1 MDQISNLKIK
11 LEAETAKFTEE
22 INKARNSL
30 NGLGKTTG
38 GINLTK
44 LAIGGLAAAALSA
57 AGALATMYSSAMA
70 GVELYAETER
80 YLARTEAQ
88 LKATGAAV
96 GFTSDELN
104 DFAGS
109 LAMNTLASVDGVRSA
124 MSVMMTYRSVTGE
137 TFKTAIKLA
146 QDLAEVYKTDVSS
159 EARNLGRALESPAEA
174 VSLLKSK
181 GIELTEAQKD
191 LIQSFVE
198 SGEKAKA
205 QEIILHELQ
214 KRVGGAGETAA
225 SDTVAGALDTLGQA
239 TDELKEAFATATG
252 ITDIYKKSVN
262 WLAQAFIG
270 LKEAMVGPS
279 DVKKHIEDLEKSID
293 TTEKYLAKEKEREK
307 LERQSNPYG
316 MDFGRNDT
324 AITLAEARLAE
335 DRKKLAE
342 AKDKLSKQEAESA
355 KKQKE
360 AEEARKAHELKEK
373 ETAGASTFSRIEDKL
388 KSRSEKLTAQYE
400 KDKKALENLVLSE
413 EEIRR
418 RGFDNIDALRQSS
431 LDKLTQSYNKEL
443 ADLQKSE
450 DKKSAVKSSAKTND
464 LARLDMAYA
473 DELQKIT
480 LAHQERIALI
490 GKMAISERDAKER
503 GFASALELRKHYLE
517 LENQA
522 YEDAIN
528 KQKEKM
534 RRDEYDKT
542 EKVRSFFN
550 DVRGSGNDPYV
561 QNDITRENQLT
572 KAQELYDQQLLS
584 VQQFEEAKAL
594 IEDTYRQRKEDL
606 DRQAVSSQLSIA
618 SSLFDGLAGLA
629 EVAGGKQSGAYRTL
643 FAISKSFQIAQ
654 SMLNLH
660 AAVMKAM
667 NDPTAITPAQK
678 FANMAAVASQGAA
691 VLSQLTSVTL
701 SGARANGGPVGGGRA
716 YLVGERGPE
725 IFVPGASGQIT
736 SNENLSKALSGSG
749 GGNSVV
755 INQTNNFDGNGADNT
770 KLARMVADATEQQ
783 VYKVLRNESRPGG
796 MMGSR

>member
-57 AGALATMYSSAMA
+57 AGALAAMYSSAMA
-70 GVELYAETER
+70 GIELYAETER

-96 GFTSDELN
+96 GFTSSELDN
-104 DFAGS
+104 FARS
-109 LAMNTLASVDGVRSA
+109 VAMNTLASTDGVRQA
-124 MSVMMTYRSVTGE
+124 MSVMMTFKSVTGE
-137 TFKTAIKLA
+137 SFKEAIKLS
-146 QDLAEVYKTDVSS
+146 QDLAETFGTDISS

-174 VSLLKSK
+174 ISILKRK
-181 GIELTEAQKD
+181 GIELTSEQQN
-191 LIQSFVE
+191 LINSFVE
-198 SGEKAKA
+198 TGDKAKA
-205 QEIILHELQ
+205 QEVIFKALQ
-214 KRVGGAGETAA
+214 ERVGGTGEGSAK
-225 SDTVAGALDTLGQA
+225 DTLSGSLDTLGQA
-239 TDELKEAFATATG
+239 TDELKEQFAKTTG
-252 ITDIYKKSVN
+252 ITDFFKGVIDS
-262 WLAQAFIG
+262 LSGAFIG
-270 LKEAMVGPS
+270 LTKAMKGV
-279 DVKKHIEDLEKSID
+279 DTATHVKNLENEISILEKSKKALEQQFESGAFD
-293 TTEKYLAKEKEREK
+293 GSDEVLAAMREQMDQQQANLDKARAKLKEEQDKQKADADAAESKRKKAEQDEKENAGKAQLEK
-307 LERQSNPYG
+307 
-316 MDFGRNDT
+316 
-324 AITLAEARLAE
+324 
-335 DRKKLAE
+335 
-342 AKDKLSKQEAESA
+342 
-355 KKQKE
+355 
-360 AEEARKAHELKEK
+360 
-373 ETAGASTFSRIEDKL
+373 IEDKL
-388 KSRSEKLTAQYE
+388 KSRSEKLKSQYE
-400 KDKKALENLVLSE
+400 KDKKDLENLVLSE

-418 RGFDNIDALRQSS
+418 RGFANIETLRLSS
-431 LDKLTQSYNKEL
+431 LIKLTQNYNKEL
-443 ADLQKSE
+443 AELQKSE

-480 LAHQERIALI
+480 LVHQERIALI
-490 GKMAISERDAKER
+490 GKMAIFERDAKER

-528 KQKEKM
+528 KQKDKM

-606 DRQAVSSQLSIA
+606 DRQAVSSQLSMA

-736 SNENLSKALSGSG
+736 SNENLNKALGSG

-755 INQTNNFDGNGADNT
+755 INQTNNFDGNGADNVE
-770 KLARMVADATEQQ
+770 LARMVAAATKQQ
-783 VYKVLRNESRPGG
+783 VYEVIRNESRPGG
-796 MMGSR
+796 MMGGR

>member
-22 INKARNSL
+22 INKARDSL

-44 LAIGGLAAAALSA
+44 LAIGGLATAALSA
-57 AGALATMYSSAMA
+57 AGAFAAFYAA
-70 GVELYAETER
+70 GQEGIKFYAETER

-96 GFTSDELN
+96 GFTSSELN

-109 LAMNTLASVDGVRSA
+109 LAMNTLASVDGVRNA
-124 MSVMMTYRSVTGE
+124 MSVMMTFRSVTGE

-146 QDLAEVYKTDVSS
+146 QDLAEVYQTDVSS
-159 EARNLGRALESPAEA
+159 EAKNLGRALESPAEA
-174 VSLLKSK
+174 VTLLKRK

-214 KRVGGAGETAA
+214 KRVGGAGEAAA

-239 TDELKEAFATATG
+239 TEELKEAFATATG

-279 DVKKHIEDLEKSID
+279 DVKKHIADLEKSID
-293 TTEKYLAKEKEREK
+293 TTEKYLTKEKEREK
-307 LERQSNPYG
+307 LARQSNPYG

-324 AITLAEARLAE
+324 AITLAEAQLAE
-335 DRKKLAE
+335 NRKKLAE
-342 AKDKLSKQEAESA
+342 ARDKLSKQEAESA
-355 KKQKE
+355 QKQKE
-360 AEEARKAHELKEK
+360 AEDARKAHEKTER

-388 KSRSEKLTAQYE
+388 KSRSEKLKSQYE

-418 RGFDNIDALRQSS
+418 RGFANIETLRLSS
-431 LDKLTQSYNKEL
+431 LIKLTQNYDKEL
-443 ADLQKSE
+443 AEISKGE
-450 DKKSAVKSSAKTND
+450 TKKSAVKSAAKTND

-480 LAHQERIALI
+480 LAHQERVSSI
-490 GKMAISERDAKER
+490 GKMAITERDAKER
-503 GFASALELRKHYLE
+503 GFASALELRKHYLA

-522 YEDAIN
+522 FEDAIN
-528 KQKEKM
+528 KQKDKL
-534 RRDEYDKT
+534 RKDEYDKS

-550 DVRGSGNDPYV
+550 EIKGSGNDPYV
-561 QNDITRENQLT
+561 QNDITREDQLV
-572 KAQELYDQQLLS
+572 KAKELYDQQLLN

-594 IEDTYRQRKEDL
+594 IEDQYRKRREDL
-606 DRQAVSSQLSIA
+606 DRQAAISQLNTA
-618 SSLFDGLAGLA
+618 ATLFDGIAGIIEA
-629 EVAGGKQSGAYRTL
+629 AGAKNSAAYRTI

-654 SMLNLH
+654 AMLNLQG
-660 AAVMKAM
+660 AIMTAM
-667 NDPTAITPAQK
+667 DDKTAFTPAQK

-691 VLSQLTSVTL
+691 VLQQLTSVTL

-725 IFVPGASGQIT
+725 IFVPGATGQIT
-736 SNENLSKALSGSG
+736 SNENLNKALGSG
-749 GGNSVV
+749 GSGNSVV
-755 INQTNNFDGNGADNT
+755 INQTNNFDGNGADNE
-770 KLARMVADATEQQ
+770 KLARMVATATRQQ
-783 VYKVLRNESRPGG
+783 VYDVLKAESRSGG
-796 MMGSR
+796 MMAR

>member
-57 AGALATMYSSAMA
+57 AGALAAMYSSAMA
-70 GVELYAETER
+70 GIELYAETER

-174 VSLLKSK
+174 VSLLKRK
-181 GIELTEAQKD
+181 GIELTETQKD

-214 KRVGGAGETAA
+214 KRVGGAGEAAA

-239 TDELKEAFATATG
+239 TDELKEAFATSTG
-252 ITDIYKKSVN
+252 ITDLYK
-262 WLAQAFIG
+262 A
-270 LKEAMVGPS
+270 
-279 DVKKHIEDLEKSID
+279 SI
-293 TTEKYLAKEKEREK
+293 
-307 LERQSNPYG
+307 N
-316 MDFGRNDT
+316 
-324 AITLAEARLAE
+324 
-335 DRKKLAE
+335 KLAE
-342 AKDKLSKQEAESA
+342 AFLWLTKVMRGVDTKTHVDTLEKQIDVLEKSKKSLEEKAKSGIYGDGINDALAHTTKELEKARENLAKSRKELDAQET
-355 KKQKE
+355 
-360 AEEARKAHELKEK
+360 EARKRQQEANEAREKHERTER
-373 ETAGASTFSRIEDKL
+373 ETAGAATLGKIEDKL
-388 KSRSEKLTAQYE
+388 KGRSEKLTAQYE

-443 ADLQKSE
+443 AEIQKSE

-528 KQKEKM
+528 KQKDKM

-606 DRQAVSSQLSIA
+606 DRQAVSSQLSMA
-618 SSLFDGLAGLA
+618 SSLFDGLAGWRQTIRRLP
-629 EVAGGKQSGAYRTL
+629 Y
-643 FAISKSFQIAQ
+643 AICNI
-654 SMLNLH
+654 
-660 AAVMKAM
+660 
-667 NDPTAITPAQK
+667 
-678 FANMAAVASQGAA
+678 
-691 VLSQLTSVTL
+691 
-701 SGARANGGPVGGGRA
+701 
-716 YLVGERGPE
+716 
-725 IFVPGASGQIT
+725 
-736 SNENLSKALSGSG
+736 
-749 GGNSVV
+749 
-755 INQTNNFDGNGADNT
+755 
-770 KLARMVADATEQQ
+770 
-783 VYKVLRNESRPGG
+783 
-796 MMGSR
+796 

>member
-22 INKARNSL
+22 INKARDSL

-57 AGALATMYSSAMA
+57 AGAFAAFYAA
-70 GVELYAETER
+70 GQEGVKFYAETER

-96 GFTSDELN
+96 GFTSGELDE
-104 DFAGS
+104 FARS
-109 LAMNTLASVDGVRSA
+109 VAMNTLASVDGVRNA
-124 MSVMMTYRSVTGE
+124 MSVIMTFRSVTGE

-146 QDLAEVYKTDVSS
+146 QDLAEVYQTDVSS
-159 EARNLGRALESPAEA
+159 EAKNLGRALESPAEA
-174 VSLLKSK
+174 VSLLKRK

-214 KRVGGAGETAA
+214 KRVGGAGEAAA

-239 TDELKEAFATATG
+239 TDELKEAFATSTG
-252 ITDIYKKSVN
+252 ITDLYK
-262 WLAQAFIG
+262 A
-270 LKEAMVGPS
+270 
-279 DVKKHIEDLEKSID
+279 SI
-293 TTEKYLAKEKEREK
+293 
-307 LERQSNPYG
+307 N
-316 MDFGRNDT
+316 
-324 AITLAEARLAE
+324 
-335 DRKKLAE
+335 KLAE
-342 AKDKLSKQEAESA
+342 AFLWLTKVMKGVDTKTHVDTLEKQIDVLEKSKKSLEEKAKSGIYGDGINDALAHTTKELEKARENLAKSRKELDAQEAESR
-355 KKQKE
+355 KRQQE
-360 AEEARKAHELKEK
+360 ANEAKEK
-373 ETAGASTFSRIEDKL
+373 HERSERETAGSSTLGKIEDKL

-443 ADLQKSE
+443 AELQKSE

-464 LARLDMAYA
+464 LARLDMTYA

-480 LAHQERIALI
+480 LAHQERVSSI
-490 GKMAISERDAKER
+490 GKMAITERDAKER
-503 GFASALELRKHYLE
+503 GFASALELRKHYLA

-522 YEDAIN
+522 FEDAIN
-528 KQKEKM
+528 KQKDKL
-534 RRDEYDKT
+534 RKDEYDKS

-550 DVRGSGNDPYV
+550 EIKGSGNDPYV
-561 QNDITRENQLT
+561 QNDITREDQLV
-572 KAQELYDQQLLS
+572 KAKELYDQQLLN

-594 IEDTYRQRKEDL
+594 IEDQYRKRKEDL
-606 DRQAVSSQLSIA
+606 DLQSATNQLNIA
-618 SSLFDGLAGLA
+618 SQLFDGIAGIIEA
-629 EVAGGKQSGAYRTL
+629 AGAKNSAAYRTI
-643 FAISKSFQIAQ
+643 FAISKSFQIAE

-667 NDPTAITPAQK
+667 NDPTAVTPAQK
-678 FANMAAVASQGAA
+678 FANMAAVASQGAS

-736 SNENLSKALSGSG
+736 SNENLNKALSSG
-749 GGNSVV
+749 GGGSGVI
-755 INQTNNFDGNGADNT
+755 INQTNNFDGNGADNE
-770 KLARMVADATEQQ
+770 KLARMVATATRQQ
-783 VYKVLRNESRPGG
+783 VYDVLKAESRSGG
-796 MMGSR
+796 MMAR

>member
-22 INKARNSL
+22 INKARKSL
-30 NGLGKTTG
+30 DGFGKTTG

-44 LAIGGLAAAALSA
+44 IAIGGLATAALA
-57 AGALATMYSSAMA
+57 ATGAVVSFVGSL
-70 GVELYAETER
+70 GDGIKIFEETER
-80 YLARTEAQ
+80 YMARTEAQ
-88 LKATGAAV
+88 LRATGAAV
-96 GFTSDELN
+96 GFSSSELDN
-104 DFAGS
+104 FARS
-109 LAMNTLASVDGVRSA
+109 VAMNTLASTDGVRQA
-124 MSVMMTYRSVTGE
+124 MSVMMTFKSVTGE
-137 TFKTAIKLA
+137 SFKEAIKLS
-146 QDLAEVYKTDVSS
+146 QDLAETFGTDISS

-174 VSLLKSK
+174 ISILKRK
-181 GIELTEAQKD
+181 GIELTSEQQN
-191 LIQSFVE
+191 LINSFVE
-198 SGEKAKA
+198 TGDKAKA
-205 QEIILHELQ
+205 QEVIFKALQ
-214 KRVGGAGETAA
+214 ERVGGTGEGSAK
-225 SDTVAGALDTLGQA
+225 DTLSGSLDTLGQA
-239 TDELKEAFATATG
+239 TDELKEQFAKTTG
-252 ITDIYKKSVN
+252 ITDFFKGAIDS
-262 WLAQAFIG
+262 LSGAFIR
-270 LKEAMVGPS
+270 LTKAMKGV
-279 DVKKHIEDLEKSID
+279 DTATHVKNLENEISILEKSKKALEQQFESGAFD
-293 TTEKYLAKEKEREK
+293 GSDEVLAVMREQMDQQQANLDKARAKLKEEQDKQKAEADAAESKRKKAEQEEKE
-307 LERQSNPYG
+307 NAG
-316 MDFGRNDT
+316 
-324 AITLAEARLAE
+324 
-335 DRKKLAE
+335 
-342 AKDKLSKQEAESA
+342 
-355 KKQKE
+355 
-360 AEEARKAHELKEK
+360 KAQLGK
-373 ETAGASTFSRIEDKL
+373 IEDKL
-388 KSRSEKLTAQYE
+388 KSRSKKLTDQYE

-443 ADLQKSE
+443 AEITKSE

-528 KQKEKM
+528 KQKDKM

-736 SNENLSKALSGSG
+736 SNENLNKALGSG
-749 GGNSVV
+749 GGVNSVV
-755 INQTNNFDGNGADNT
+755 INQTNNFDGNGADNAE
-770 KLARMVADATEQQ
+770 LARMVAAATKKQ
-783 VYKVLRNESRPGG
+783 VYEVIQNESRPGG
-796 MMGSR
+796 MMGGR

>member
-57 AGALATMYSSAMA
+57 AGALAAMYSSAMA
-70 GVELYAETER
+70 GIELYAETER

-109 LAMNTLASVDGVRSA
+109 LAMSTLASVDGVRSA

-174 VSLLKSK
+174 VSLLKRK
-181 GIELTEAQKD
+181 GIELTETQKD

-214 KRVGGAGETAA
+214 KRVGGAGEAAA

-239 TDELKEAFATATG
+239 TDELKEAFATSTG
-252 ITDIYKKSVN
+252 ITDLYK
-262 WLAQAFIG
+262 A
-270 LKEAMVGPS
+270 
-279 DVKKHIEDLEKSID
+279 SI
-293 TTEKYLAKEKEREK
+293 
-307 LERQSNPYG
+307 N
-316 MDFGRNDT
+316 
-324 AITLAEARLAE
+324 
-335 DRKKLAE
+335 KLAE
-342 AKDKLSKQEAESA
+342 AFLWLTKVMRGVDTKTHVDTLEKQIDVLEKSKKNLEEKAKSGIYGDGINDALAHTTKELEKARENLAKSRKELDVQEAEA
-355 KKQKE
+355 RKRQQE
-360 AEEARKAHELKEK
+360 ANEAREKHERSER
-373 ETAGASTFSRIEDKL
+373 ETAGASTLGKIEDKL

-400 KDKKALENLVLSE
+400 KDKKNLENLVLSE

-418 RGFDNIDALRQSS
+418 RGFDNIDTLRQSS

-443 ADLQKSE
+443 AELQKSE

-528 KQKEKM
+528 KQKDKM

-550 DVRGSGNDPYV
+550 DVRGAGNDPYV

-606 DRQAVSSQLSIA
+606 DRQAVSSQLSMA

-667 NDPTAITPAQK
+667 NDPTAVTPAQK
-678 FANMAAVASQGAA
+678 FANMAAVAAQGAA
-691 VLSQLTSVTL
+691 VLQQIKSVTI

-736 SNENLSKALSGSG
+736 SNENLNKALGSGG

-755 INQTNNFDGNGADNT
+755 INQTNNFDGNGADNAE
-770 KLARMVADATEQQ
+770 LARMVADVTEQQ

-796 MMGSR
+796 MMGGR

>member
-22 INKARNSL
+22 INKARDSL

-44 LAIGGLAAAALSA
+44 LAIGGLATAALSA
-57 AGALATMYSSAMA
+57 AGAFAAFYAA
-70 GVELYAETER
+70 GQEGIKFYAETER

-96 GFTSDELN
+96 GFTSSELN

-109 LAMNTLASVDGVRSA
+109 LAMNTLASVDGVRNA
-124 MSVMMTYRSVTGE
+124 MSVMMTFRSVTGE

-146 QDLAEVYKTDVSS
+146 QDLAEVYQTDVSS
-159 EARNLGRALESPAEA
+159 EAKNLGRALESPAEA
-174 VSLLKSK
+174 VTLLKRK

-214 KRVGGAGETAA
+214 KRVGGAGAAAA

-239 TDELKEAFATATG
+239 TEELKEAFATATG

-279 DVKKHIEDLEKSID
+279 DVKKHIADLEKSID

-307 LERQSNPYG
+307 LARQSNPYG

-324 AITLAEARLAE
+324 AITLAEAQLAE
-335 DRKKLAE
+335 NRKKLTE
-342 AKDKLSKQEAESA
+342 ARDKLSKQEAESA
-355 KKQKE
+355 QKQKE
-360 AEEARKAHELKEK
+360 AEDARKAHEKTER
-373 ETAGASTFSRIEDKL
+373 ETAGASTFNRIEDKL
-388 KSRSEKLTAQYE
+388 KSRSEKLKSQYE

-418 RGFDNIDALRQSS
+418 RGFANIETLRLSS
-431 LDKLTQSYNKEL
+431 LIKLTQNYDKEL
-443 ADLQKSE
+443 AEISKGE
-450 DKKSAVKSSAKTND
+450 TKKSAVKSAAKTND

-480 LAHQERIALI
+480 LAHQERVSSI
-490 GKMAISERDAKER
+490 GKMAITERDAKER
-503 GFASALELRKHYLE
+503 GFASALELRKHYLA

-522 YEDAIN
+522 FEDAIN
-528 KQKEKM
+528 KQKDKL
-534 RRDEYDKT
+534 RKDEYDKS

-550 DVRGSGNDPYV
+550 EIKGSGNDPYV
-561 QNDITRENQLT
+561 QNDIAREDQLV
-572 KAQELYDQQLLS
+572 KAKELYDQQLLN

-594 IEDTYRQRKEDL
+594 IEDQYRKRREDL
-606 DRQAVSSQLSIA
+606 DRQAAISQLNTA
-618 SSLFDGLAGLA
+618 ATLFDGIAGIIEA
-629 EVAGGKQSGAYRTL
+629 AGAKNSAAYRTI

-654 SMLNLH
+654 AMLNLQG
-660 AAVMKAM
+660 AIMTAM
-667 NDPTAITPAQK
+667 DDKTAFTPAQK

-691 VLSQLTSVTL
+691 VLQQLTSVTL

-725 IFVPGASGQIT
+725 IFVPGATGQIT
-736 SNENLSKALSGSG
+736 SNENLNKALSSGS

-755 INQTNNFDGNGADNT
+755 INQTNNFDGNGADNE
-770 KLARMVADATEQQ
+770 KLARMVATATRQQ
-783 VYKVLRNESRPGG
+783 VYDVLKAESRSGG
-796 MMGSR
+796 MMAR

>member
-22 INKARNSL
+22 INKARDSL

-57 AGALATMYSSAMA
+57 AGAFAAFYAA
-70 GVELYAETER
+70 GQEGIKFYAETER

-96 GFTSDELN
+96 GFTSSELN

-109 LAMNTLASVDGVRSA
+109 LAMNTLASVDGVRNA
-124 MSVMMTYRSVTGE
+124 MSVMMTFRSVTGE

-146 QDLAEVYKTDVSS
+146 QDLAEVYQTDVSS
-159 EARNLGRALESPAEA
+159 EAKNLGRALESPAEA
-174 VSLLKSK
+174 VTLLKRK

-214 KRVGGAGETAA
+214 KRVGGAGEAAA

-239 TDELKEAFATATG
+239 TEELKEAFATATG

-279 DVKKHIEDLEKSID
+279 DVKKHIADLEKSID

-307 LERQSNPYG
+307 LARQSNPYG

-324 AITLAEARLAE
+324 AITLAEAQLAE
-335 DRKKLAE
+335 NRKKLTDAR
-342 AKDKLSKQEAESA
+342 DKLSKQEAESA
-355 KKQKE
+355 QKQKE
-360 AEEARKAHELKEK
+360 AEDARKAHEKTER

-388 KSRSEKLTAQYE
+388 KSRSEKLKSQYE

-418 RGFDNIDALRQSS
+418 RGFANIETLRLSS
-431 LDKLTQSYNKEL
+431 LIKLTQNYDKEL
-443 ADLQKSE
+443 AEISKGE
-450 DKKSAVKSSAKTND
+450 TKKSAVKSAAKTND

-480 LAHQERIALI
+480 LAHQERVSSI
-490 GKMAISERDAKER
+490 GKMAITERDAKER
-503 GFASALELRKHYLE
+503 GFASALELRKHYLA

-522 YEDAIN
+522 FEDAIN
-528 KQKEKM
+528 KQKDKL
-534 RRDEYDKT
+534 RKDEYDKS

-550 DVRGSGNDPYV
+550 EIKGSGNDPYV
-561 QNDITRENQLT
+561 QNDITREDQLV
-572 KAQELYDQQLLS
+572 KAKELYDQQLLN

-594 IEDTYRQRKEDL
+594 IEDQYRKRREDL
-606 DRQAVSSQLSIA
+606 DRQAAISQLNTA
-618 SSLFDGLAGLA
+618 ATLFDGIAGIIEA
-629 EVAGGKQSGAYRTL
+629 AGAKNSAAYRTI

-654 SMLNLH
+654 AMLNLQG
-660 AAVMKAM
+660 AIMTAM
-667 NDPTAITPAQK
+667 DDKTAFTPAQK

-691 VLSQLTSVTL
+691 VLQQLTSVTL

-725 IFVPGASGQIT
+725 IFVPGATGQIT
-736 SNENLSKALSGSG
+736 SNENLNKALGSG
-749 GGNSVV
+749 GSGNSVV
-755 INQTNNFDGNGADNT
+755 INQTNNFDGNGADNE
-770 KLARMVADATEQQ
+770 KLARMVATATRQQ
-783 VYKVLRNESRPGG
+783 VYDVLKAESRSGG
-796 MMGSR
+796 MMAR

>member
-57 AGALATMYSSAMA
+57 AGALAAMYSSAMA
-70 GVELYAETER
+70 GIELYAETER

-137 TFKTAIKLA
+137 TFKTAITLA

-174 VSLLKSK
+174 VSLLKRK
-181 GIELTEAQKD
+181 GIELTETQKD

-214 KRVGGAGETAA
+214 KRVGGAGEAAA

-239 TDELKEAFATATG
+239 TDELKEAFATSTG
-252 ITDIYKKSVN
+252 ITDLYK
-262 WLAQAFIG
+262 A
-270 LKEAMVGPS
+270 
-279 DVKKHIEDLEKSID
+279 SI
-293 TTEKYLAKEKEREK
+293 
-307 LERQSNPYG
+307 N
-316 MDFGRNDT
+316 
-324 AITLAEARLAE
+324 
-335 DRKKLAE
+335 KLAE
-342 AKDKLSKQEAESA
+342 AFLWLTKVMRGVDTKTHVDTLEKQIDVLEKSKKSLEEKAKSGIYGDGINDALAHTTKELEKARENLAKSRKELDAQEAESR
-355 KKQKE
+355 KRQQE
-360 AEEARKAHELKEK
+360 ANEAKEK
-373 ETAGASTFSRIEDKL
+373 HERTERETAGASTFSRIEDKL
-388 KSRSEKLTAQYE
+388 KSRSEKLKSQYE

-443 ADLQKSE
+443 AEIQKSE

-528 KQKEKM
+528 KQKDKM

-606 DRQAVSSQLSIA
+606 DRQAVSSQLSMA

-667 NDPTAITPAQK
+667 NDPTAVTPAQK
-678 FANMAAVASQGAA
+678 FANMAAVAAQGAA
-691 VLSQLTSVTL
+691 VLQQIKSVTI

-725 IFVPGASGQIT
+725 IFVPGATGQIT
-736 SNENLSKALSGSG
+736 SNENLNKALGSGG

-755 INQTNNFDGNGADNT
+755 INQTNNFDGNGADNAE
-770 KLARMVADATEQQ
+770 LARMVATAAEQQ

-796 MMGSR
+796 MMGGR

>member
-70 GVELYAETER
+70 GIELYAETER

-174 VSLLKSK
+174 VSLLKRK
-181 GIELTEAQKD
+181 GIELTETQKD

-214 KRVGGAGETAA
+214 KRVGGAGEAA
-225 SDTVAGALDTLGQA
+225 A
-239 TDELKEAFATATG
+239 TSTG
-252 ITDIYKKSVN
+252 ITDLYK
-262 WLAQAFIG
+262 A
-270 LKEAMVGPS
+270 
-279 DVKKHIEDLEKSID
+279 SI
-293 TTEKYLAKEKEREK
+293 
-307 LERQSNPYG
+307 N
-316 MDFGRNDT
+316 
-324 AITLAEARLAE
+324 
-335 DRKKLAE
+335 KLAE
-342 AKDKLSKQEAESA
+342 AFLWLTKVMRGVDTKTHVDTLEKQIDVLEKSKKSLEEKAKSGIYGDGINDALAHTTKELEKARENLAKSRKELDAQEAEA
-355 KKQKE
+355 RKRQQE
-360 AEEARKAHELKEK
+360 ANEAREKHERTER
-373 ETAGASTFSRIEDKL
+373 ETAGASTLGKIEDKL

-418 RGFDNIDALRQSS
+418 RGFDNIDTLRQSS

-443 ADLQKSE
+443 AELTKSE

-480 LAHQERIALI
+480 LAYQERIALI

-528 KQKEKM
+528 KQKDKM

-550 DVRGSGNDPYV
+550 DVRGSGSDPYV

-606 DRQAVSSQLSIA
+606 DRQAVSSQLSMA

-667 NDPTAITPAQK
+667 NDPTAVTPAQK

-736 SNENLSKALSGSG
+736 SNENLNKALGSGG

-755 INQTNNFDGNGADNT
+755 INQTNNFDGNGADNAE
-770 KLARMVADATEQQ
+770 LARMVADVTEKQ

-796 MMGSR
+796 MMGGR

>member
-57 AGALATMYSSAMA
+57 AGAFTAFYAA
-70 GVELYAETER
+70 GQEGIKFYAETER

-104 DFAGS
+104 NFAGE
-109 LAMNTLASVDGVRSA
+109 LAMNTLASVDGVRNA
-124 MSVMMTYRSVTGE
+124 MSVMMTFRSVTGE

-146 QDLAEVYKTDVSS
+146 QDLAEVYQTDVSS
-159 EARNLGRALESPAEA
+159 EAKNLGRALESPAEA
-174 VSLLKSK
+174 VTLLKRK

-198 SGEKAKA
+198 GGEKAKA

-214 KRVGGAGETAA
+214 KRVGGAGAAAA

-279 DVKKHIEDLEKSID
+279 DVKKHIADLEKSID

-307 LERQSNPYG
+307 LARQSNPYG

-324 AITLAEARLAE
+324 AITLAEAQLAE
-335 DRKKLAE
+335 NRKKLAE
-342 AKDKLSKQEAESA
+342 ARDKLSKQEAESA
-355 KKQKE
+355 QKQKE
-360 AEEARKAHELKEK
+360 AEEARKAHERNEK

-418 RGFDNIDALRQSS
+418 RGFANIETLRLSS
-431 LDKLTQSYNKEL
+431 LIKLTQNYDKEL
-443 ADLQKSE
+443 AEISKGE
-450 DKKSAVKSSAKTND
+450 TKKSAVKSAAKTND
-464 LARLDMAYA
+464 LARLDMTYA

-480 LAHQERIALI
+480 LAHQERVSSI
-490 GKMAISERDAKER
+490 GKMAITERDAKER
-503 GFASALELRKHYLE
+503 GFASALELRKHYLA

-522 YEDAIN
+522 FEDAIN
-528 KQKEKM
+528 KQKDKL
-534 RRDEYDKT
+534 RKDEYDKS

-550 DVRGSGNDPYV
+550 EIKGSGNDPYV
-561 QNDITRENQLT
+561 QNDITREDQLV
-572 KAQELYDQQLLS
+572 KAKELYDQQLLN

-594 IEDTYRQRKEDL
+594 IEDQYRKRKEDL
-606 DRQAVSSQLSIA
+606 DLQAATTQLHTA
-618 SSLFDGLAGLA
+618 ATLFDGIAGIIEA
-629 EVAGGKQSGAYRTL
+629 AGAKNSAAYRTI
-643 FAISKSFQIAQ
+643 FAISKSFQIAE

-667 NDPTAITPAQK
+667 NDPTAVTPAQK
-678 FANMAAVASQGAA
+678 FANMAAVASQGAS

-736 SNENLSKALSGSG
+736 SNENLNKALSSGS

-755 INQTNNFDGNGADNT
+755 INQTNNFDGNGADNE
-770 KLARMVADATEQQ
+770 KLARMVATATRQQ
-783 VYKVLRNESRPGG
+783 VYDVLKAESRSGG
-796 MMGSR
+796 MMAR

>member
-22 INKARNSL
+22 INKARDSL

-57 AGALATMYSSAMA
+57 AGAFAAFYAA
-70 GVELYAETER
+70 GQEGIKFYAETER

-96 GFTSDELN
+96 GFTSSELN

-109 LAMNTLASVDGVRSA
+109 LAMNTLASVDGVRNA
-124 MSVMMTYRSVTGE
+124 MSVMMTFRSVTGE

-146 QDLAEVYKTDVSS
+146 QDLAEVYQTDVSS
-159 EARNLGRALESPAEA
+159 EAKNLGRALESPAEA
-174 VSLLKSK
+174 VTLLKRK

-214 KRVGGAGETAA
+214 KRVGGAGEAAA

-239 TDELKEAFATATG
+239 TEELKEAFATATG

-279 DVKKHIEDLEKSID
+279 DVKKHIADLEKSID

-307 LERQSNPYG
+307 LARQSNPYG

-324 AITLAEARLAE
+324 AITLAEAQLAE
-335 DRKKLAE
+335 NRKKLTDAR
-342 AKDKLSKQEAESA
+342 DKLSKQEAESA
-355 KKQKE
+355 QKQKE
-360 AEEARKAHELKEK
+360 AEDARKAHEKTER

-388 KSRSEKLTAQYE
+388 KSRSEKLKSQYE

-418 RGFDNIDALRQSS
+418 RGFANIETLRLSS
-431 LDKLTQSYNKEL
+431 LIKLTQNYDKEL
-443 ADLQKSE
+443 AEISKGE
-450 DKKSAVKSSAKTND
+450 TKKSAVKSAAKTND

-480 LAHQERIALI
+480 LAHQERVSSI
-490 GKMAISERDAKER
+490 GKMAITERDAKER
-503 GFASALELRKHYLE
+503 GFASALELRKHYLA

-522 YEDAIN
+522 FEDAIN
-528 KQKEKM
+528 KQKDKL
-534 RRDEYDKT
+534 RKDEYDKS

-550 DVRGSGNDPYV
+550 EIKGSGNDPYV
-561 QNDITRENQLT
+561 QNDITREDQLV
-572 KAQELYDQQLLS
+572 KAKELYDQQLLN

-594 IEDTYRQRKEDL
+594 IEEQYRKRREDL
-606 DRQAVSSQLSIA
+606 DRQAAISQLNTA
-618 SSLFDGLAGLA
+618 ATLFDGIAGIIEA
-629 EVAGGKQSGAYRTL
+629 AGAKNSAAYRTI

-654 SMLNLH
+654 AMLNLQG
-660 AAVMKAM
+660 AIMTAM
-667 NDPTAITPAQK
+667 DDKTAFTPAQK

-691 VLSQLTSVTL
+691 VLQQLTSVTL

-736 SNENLSKALSGSG
+736 SNENLNKALGSG
-749 GGNSVV
+749 GGISVV
-755 INQTNNFDGNGADNT
+755 INQTNNFDGNGADNE
-770 KLARMVADATEQQ
+770 KLARMVATATRQQ
-783 VYKVLRNESRPGG
+783 VYDVLKAESRSGG
-796 MMGSR
+796 MMAR

>member
-57 AGALATMYSSAMA
+57 AGAFAAFYAA
-70 GVELYAETER
+70 GQEGIKFYTETER

-96 GFTSDELN
+96 GFTSGELDE
-104 DFAGS
+104 FARS
-109 LAMNTLASVDGVRSA
+109 VAMNTLASVDGVRNA
-124 MSVMMTYRSVTGE
+124 MSVMMTFRSVTGE

-146 QDLAEVYKTDVSS
+146 QDLAEVYQTDVSS
-159 EARNLGRALESPAEA
+159 EAKNLGRALESPADA
-174 VSLLKSK
+174 VTLLKRK

-214 KRVGGAGETAA
+214 KRVGGAGEAAA

-239 TDELKEAFATATG
+239 TDELKEAFATSTG
-252 ITDIYKKSVN
+252 ITDLYK
-262 WLAQAFIG
+262 A
-270 LKEAMVGPS
+270 
-279 DVKKHIEDLEKSID
+279 SI
-293 TTEKYLAKEKEREK
+293 
-307 LERQSNPYG
+307 N
-316 MDFGRNDT
+316 
-324 AITLAEARLAE
+324 
-335 DRKKLAE
+335 KLAE
-342 AKDKLSKQEAESA
+342 AFLWLTKVMRGVDTKTHVDTLEKQIDVLEKSKKSLEEKAKSGIYGDGINDALAHTTKELEKARENLAKSRKELDAQEAEA
-355 KKQKE
+355 RKRQQE
-360 AEEARKAHELKEK
+360 ANEAREKHERTER
-373 ETAGASTFSRIEDKL
+373 ETAGASTLGKIEDKL

-400 KDKKALENLVLSE
+400 KDKKALKNLVLSE

-443 ADLQKSE
+443 AELQKSE
-450 DKKSAVKSSAKTND
+450 DKKSAVKSAAKTND
-464 LARLDMAYA
+464 LARLDMTYA

-480 LAHQERIALI
+480 LAHQERVSSI
-490 GKMAISERDAKER
+490 GKMAITERDAKER
-503 GFASALELRKHYLE
+503 GFASALELRKHYLA

-522 YEDAIN
+522 FEDAIN
-528 KQKEKM
+528 KQKDKL
-534 RRDEYDKT
+534 RKDEYDKS

-550 DVRGSGNDPYV
+550 EIKGSGNDPYV
-561 QNDITRENQLT
+561 QNDITREDQLV
-572 KAQELYDQQLLS
+572 KAKELYDQQLLN

-594 IEDTYRQRKEDL
+594 IEDQYRKRKEDL
-606 DRQAVSSQLSIA
+606 DLQSATNQLNIA
-618 SSLFDGLAGLA
+618 SQLFDGIAGIIEA
-629 EVAGGKQSGAYRTL
+629 AGAKNSAAYRTI
-643 FAISKSFQIAQ
+643 FAISKSFQIAE

-667 NDPTAITPAQK
+667 NDPTAVTPAQK
-678 FANMAAVASQGAA
+678 FANMAAVASQGAS

-736 SNENLSKALSGSG
+736 SNENLNKALGSSGSG
-749 GGNSVV
+749 NSVI
-755 INQTNNFDGNGADNT
+755 INQTINFDGNGADDE
-770 KLARMVADATEQQ
+770 KLARMVATATRQQ
-783 VYKVLRNESRPGG
+783 VYDVLKAESRSGG
-796 MMGSR
+796 MMAR

>member
-1 MDQISNLKIK
+1 LDQISNLKIK

-70 GVELYAETER
+70 GIELYAETER

-174 VSLLKSK
+174 VSLLKRK
-181 GIELTEAQKD
+181 GIELTETQKD

-198 SGEKAKA
+198 TGEKAKA

-214 KRVGGAGETAA
+214 KRVGGAGESVA

-239 TDELKEAFATATG
+239 TDELKEAFATSTG
-252 ITDIYKKSVN
+252 IADLYK
-262 WLAQAFIG
+262 A
-270 LKEAMVGPS
+270 
-279 DVKKHIEDLEKSID
+279 SI
-293 TTEKYLAKEKEREK
+293 
-307 LERQSNPYG
+307 N
-316 MDFGRNDT
+316 
-324 AITLAEARLAE
+324 
-335 DRKKLAE
+335 KLAE
-342 AKDKLSKQEAESA
+342 AFLWLTKVMRGVDTKTHVDTLEKQIDVLEKSKKSLEEKAKSGIYGDGINDALAHTTKELEKARENLAKSRKELDAQEAEA
-355 KKQKE
+355 RKRQQE
-360 AEEARKAHELKEK
+360 ANEAREKHERTER
-373 ETAGASTFSRIEDKL
+373 ETAGASTLGKIEDKL

-443 ADLQKSE
+443 AELQKSE

-464 LARLDMAYA
+464 LARFDMAYA
-473 DELQKIT
+473 DEFQKIT

-490 GKMAISERDAKER
+490 GKMSISERDAKER

-528 KQKEKM
+528 KQKDKM

-550 DVRGSGNDPYV
+550 DIRGSGNDPYV
-561 QNDITRENQLT
+561 QNDITREDQLT

-606 DRQAVSSQLSIA
+606 DRQAVSSQLSMA

-667 NDPTAITPAQK
+667 NDPTAVTPAQK

-701 SGARANGGPVGGGRA
+701 SGVRANGGPVGGGRA

-725 IFVPGASGQIT
+725 IFVPGATGQIT
-736 SNENLSKALSGSG
+736 SNENLNKALGSGG

-755 INQTNNFDGNGADNT
+755 INQTNNFDGNGADNAE
-770 KLARMVADATEQQ
+770 LARMVAAATKKQ
-783 VYKVLRNESRPGG
+783 VYEVIQNESRPGG
-796 MMGSR
+796 MMGGR

>member
-70 GVELYAETER
+70 GIELYAETER

-174 VSLLKSK
+174 VSLLKRK
-181 GIELTEAQKD
+181 GIELTETQKD

-214 KRVGGAGETAA
+214 KRVGGAGEAA
-225 SDTVAGALDTLGQA
+225 A
-239 TDELKEAFATATG
+239 TSTG
-252 ITDIYKKSVN
+252 ITDLYK
-262 WLAQAFIG
+262 A
-270 LKEAMVGPS
+270 
-279 DVKKHIEDLEKSID
+279 SI
-293 TTEKYLAKEKEREK
+293 
-307 LERQSNPYG
+307 N
-316 MDFGRNDT
+316 
-324 AITLAEARLAE
+324 
-335 DRKKLAE
+335 KLAE
-342 AKDKLSKQEAESA
+342 AFLWLTKVMRGVDTKTHVDTLEKQIDVLEKSKKSLEEKAKSGIYGDGINDALAHTTKELEKARENLAKSRKELDAQEAEA
-355 KKQKE
+355 RKRQQE
-360 AEEARKAHELKEK
+360 ANEAREKHERTER
-373 ETAGASTFSRIEDKL
+373 ETAGASTLGKIEDKL

-418 RGFDNIDALRQSS
+418 RGFDNIDTLRQSS

-443 ADLQKSE
+443 AELTKSE

-528 KQKEKM
+528 KQKDKM

-550 DVRGSGNDPYV
+550 DVRGSGSDPYV

-606 DRQAVSSQLSIA
+606 DRQAVSSQLSMA

-667 NDPTAITPAQK
+667 NDPTAVTPAQK

-701 SGARANGGPVGGGRA
+701 SGVRANGGPVGGGRA

-725 IFVPGASGQIT
+725 IFVPGATGQIT
-736 SNENLSKALSGSG
+736 SNENLNKALGSGG

-755 INQTNNFDGNGADNT
+755 INQTNNFDGNGADNAE
-770 KLARMVADATEQQ
+770 LARMVAAATKKQ
-783 VYKVLRNESRPGG
+783 VYEVIQNESRPGG
-796 MMGSR
+796 MMGGR